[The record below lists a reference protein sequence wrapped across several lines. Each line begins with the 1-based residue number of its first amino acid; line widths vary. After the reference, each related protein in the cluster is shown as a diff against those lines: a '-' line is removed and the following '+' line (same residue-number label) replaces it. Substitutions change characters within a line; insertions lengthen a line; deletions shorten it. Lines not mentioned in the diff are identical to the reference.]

1 MKRNDQ
7 WSENIGDAVK
17 MTERNL
23 AKSNGRLNEE
33 GDAPGIHVSSQ
44 GHVRCYDT
52 SCPICQKSATKVT
65 TTTVYHK
72 PNTHE
77 AKIAEIERQKQLEDF
92 KYNVAKNC
100 TSIEKKV
107 NKALDINNDEIIR
120 VNHRIDA
127 LANQVNKT
135 KGYDEGLLKDYI
147 DRRMLEMDQR
157 HYESMENSE
166 NRDVKLQSQIDGLRK
181 VVEKLMDDRGASNS
195 NEVEGEINNLYQKKR
210 EQAARL
216 EQAMERISDLE
227 NHMYENQDALA
238 KNKFSDR
245 DLASIRQEMVNKV
258 EDLKLR
264 QDQDLAQ
271 TNNRLMKRIDDIQIT
286 ITEMDQNMDE
296 IERRRLN
303 GENSILKKS
312 MQILKEGNIEG
323 ELLDL
328 RRRIKD
334 LENEANKPRERTQKI
349 NIEKE
354 EIIREIVQGMATFEK
369 DIIEMKKQ
377 ITEQDRDIQDAAKL
391 LHVLDQEKT
400 KHQERLDNLRN
411 KITDLEHQY
420 DTTKAY
426 RVEQS
431 QNIEE
436 LRLATESEFNSVKK
450 AEINDFRNLNTK
462 INELVGIQDVVEQL
476 ADRVEY
482 LQKDLDGIRNVQDH
496 TPVRMRN
503 KVGAENLTSSMTPS
517 TMLLSDLKNRKTYYI
532 DEEEIR
538 SKQKGRGNF
547 EGRNISFD
555 DYDHRNSPMTD
566 KVRESLFT
574 RSRLSKYLADD
585 YVNRDREY
593 IQINNETLH
602 KDRDLARKLQGESL
616 KNSDNLKK
624 ISDMRQESYM
634 PQAYKLKDNLGY
646 DNRSHRSGSRD
657 KKKKRKDSQS
667 SKYSYD
673 KQKEVNNKV
682 DKLHKEGLRADSFG
696 SKSKLSKNV
705 KKSSQYNSDE
715 ENGESEEDYSRGKTA
730 NSVSSKVNQLNK
742 MSPGAKKNQK

>member
-7 WSENIGDAVK
+7 WSESIGDAVRK
-17 MTERNL
+17 TERNL
-23 AKSNGRLNEE
+23 AKSNGKLIDEE
-33 GDAPGIHVSSQ
+33 DTPGIHVSSK
-44 GHVRCYDT
+44 GHVMCYDT
-52 SCPICQKSATKVT
+52 NCPICQKAATKVT

-107 NKALDINNDEIIR
+107 NKALDINNDELIR
-120 VNHRIDA
+120 VNHRIDS

-157 HYESMENSE
+157 HHESMENSE

-181 VVEKLMDDRGASNS
+181 VVEKLMDDRGASMT

-238 KNKFSDR
+238 KNKFTDR
-245 DLASIRQEMVNKV
+245 DLASIRQEVANKI

-271 TNNRLMKRIDDIQIT
+271 TNNRLMKRMDDLQIT
-286 ITEMDQNMDE
+286 ITEIDQNMDE

-328 RRRIKD
+328 RRRVKD
-334 LENEANKPRERTQKI
+334 LENEANKPKERTQKI

-377 ITEQDRDIQDAAKL
+377 ITEHDRDIQDAAKL

-400 KHQERLDNLRN
+400 KHQERLDNMRN
-411 KITDLEHQY
+411 KITDLEHLY
-420 DTTKAY
+420 ESTKVY

-450 AEINDFRNLNTK
+450 AEISDFRNLNSK
-462 INELVGIQDVVEQL
+462 INELVVLQDVVEQL

-482 LQKDLDGIRNVQDH
+482 LQKELDGIRNVQDH
-496 TPVRMRN
+496 TPVRMKN

-538 SKQKGRGNF
+538 SKPKGRNNF

-555 DYDHRNSPMTD
+555 DYDHRSSPMTD

-593 IQINNETLH
+593 IQINNEPLH
-602 KDRDLARKLQGESL
+602 KDRDLARRLQGDSL
-616 KNSDNLKK
+616 QNSDNLKK

-634 PQAYKLKDNLGY
+634 PQAYKLKDNLGD

-657 KKKKRKDSQS
+657 RRGKRKDSQS

-673 KQKEVNNKV
+673 KQKEVNKKV
-682 DKLHKEGLRADSFG
+682 DKLHKEGMPADSFG
-696 SKSKLSKNV
+696 NKSKVSKNV
-705 KKSSQYNSDE
+705 KKSSQYNSYE
-715 ENGESEEDYSRGKTA
+715 EDGESEEDYSKGQPA
-730 NSVSSKVNQLNK
+730 NSVSNKVNQLNK
-742 MSPGAKKNQK
+742 MSPGAKKSHK